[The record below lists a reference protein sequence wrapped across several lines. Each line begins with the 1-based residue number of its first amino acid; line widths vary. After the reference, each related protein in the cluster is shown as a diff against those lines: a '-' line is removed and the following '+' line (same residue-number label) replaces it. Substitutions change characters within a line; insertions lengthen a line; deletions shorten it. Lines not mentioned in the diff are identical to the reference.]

1 MLNLEIRDA
10 IEPHAMGHMTD
21 EWQPVKP
28 RRRSDR
34 IEGFGPE
41 LVIDLDAVDAFRG
54 EALDRSLPRRPI
66 GHDFSHRPTW
76 RVPVQHRAAAEH
88 SRTDQTPVVQTHSQ
102 LGHTRFRRANVAD
115 GRNPVRKIEQRE
127 KLLIA
132 RNDAGRR
139 VNVNVDQPWDGIT
152 VDADR
157 CGVARLT
164 RPYLSNS
171 AVSDDDA
178 VIQPPRRRRIQ
189 DGDTGNDDVLA
200 CRDGQIGRRETARQ
214 R

>member
-1 MLNLEIRDA
+1 VLNLEIRDV

-34 IEGFGPE
+34 IEGFWPE
-41 LVIDLDAVDAFRG
+41 LVIDLDAVDAFLG
-54 EALDRSLPRRPI
+54 ESLDHSLPRRPI
-66 GHDFSHRPTW
+66 GHDFSHRPTR
-76 RVPVQHRAAAEH
+76 RVPVQHRAAAKH

-102 LGHTRFRRANVAD
+102 LGHTRFRRADIAN

-132 RNDAGRR
+132 RDNTGRR
-139 VNVNVDQPWDGIT
+139 MDVDVDQPWDGIT

-157 CGVARLT
+157 CRVAREAW
-164 RPYLSNS
+164 PYLSNS
-171 AVSDDDA
+171 AASDDDA
-178 VIQPPRRRRIQ
+178 VIQLPRRRRIQ

-200 CRDGQIGRRETARQ
+200 RRDGQIGRRETAHQ